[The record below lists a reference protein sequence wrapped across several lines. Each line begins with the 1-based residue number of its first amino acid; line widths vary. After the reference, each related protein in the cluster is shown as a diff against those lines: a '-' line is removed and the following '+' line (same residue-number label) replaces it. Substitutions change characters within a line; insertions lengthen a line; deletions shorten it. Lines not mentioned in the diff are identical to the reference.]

1 MANKNEIKFE
11 QPSDLLV
18 ISNRYIVVIMSLL
31 VFAILMLGYFFLL
44 KPKMVSNE
52 ARQEQSKK
60 NIASQE
66 ASERLLASLGRL
78 ESEYKNIQ
86 ANRQAD
92 LEQLKKIL
100 PTNPQVAEIFVLAEK
115 LALDNGLKLNS
126 VDIAVDNNL
135 NTEKSSASTVLKSLP
150 LRFSLTRISNEEMVD
165 FFPEGSIL
173 PFDPNVDDYS
183 LFKNYIATLEKN
195 LRLMDIQTLS
205 LPALSTDPDH
215 NMPSFNFSVIT
226 YYR

>member
-31 VFAILMLGYFFLL
+31 VFALLMLGYFFLL

-52 ARQEQSKK
+52 ARQEQNDK
-60 NIASQE
+60 NIANQE
-66 ASERLLASLGRL
+66 ASQRLLASLGRL

-100 PTNPQVAEIFVLAEK
+100 PTNPQVAEIFVLSEK

-126 VDIAVDNNL
+126 VDISVDNNS
-135 NTEKSSASTVLKSLP
+135 NAEKNSASTVLKILP
-150 LRFSLTRISNEEMVD
+150 LRFSLTRISDEEMTD
-165 FFPEGSIL
+165 FFPEGSVL
-173 PFDPNVDDYS
+173 PFDPNIDDYT

-205 LPALSTDPDH
+205 LPALSADPES
-215 NMPSFNFSVIT
+215 NVPSFNFSVLT

>member
-31 VFAILMLGYFFLL
+31 VFAVLMLGYFFLL

-52 ARQEQSKK
+52 ARQEQNDK
-60 NIASQE
+60 NIANKE

-86 ANRQAD
+86 DNRKAD

-126 VDIAVDNNL
+126 VDISVDNNL
-135 NTEKSSASTVLKSLP
+135 STEKNSASTILKSLP
-150 LRFSLTRISNEEMVD
+150 LRFSLTRISKEEMTD
-165 FFPEGSIL
+165 FFPEGSVL
-173 PFDPNVDDYS
+173 PFDPNIDDYA
-183 LFKNYIATLEKN
+183 LFKNYIDTLEKN

-205 LPALSTDPDH
+205 LPALSVDPER
-215 NMPSFNFSVIT
+215 NVPSFNFSVLT